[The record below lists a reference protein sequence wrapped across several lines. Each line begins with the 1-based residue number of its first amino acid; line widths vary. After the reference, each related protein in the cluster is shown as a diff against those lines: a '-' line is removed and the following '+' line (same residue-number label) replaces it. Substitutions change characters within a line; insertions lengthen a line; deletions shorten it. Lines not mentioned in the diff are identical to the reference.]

1 MQEEQNTQNSTD
13 NIGEKII
20 KPGSFFSK
28 LDNFWYHYK
37 WHTVAILLIL
47 IVVTVSTLQMCR
59 REKYD
64 IHIMYAGDEGISKL
78 DPPDEPEYTKLLTA
92 IKQVCADYDGDGE
105 VVINLNTLFCPS
117 DTSGFSPE
125 LLQTVENDRE
135 MLGDIMLASNETY
148 LCLLSKSV
156 FLEYEKHPPAKFTDL
171 SGYGDGFEYTESK
184 RGIYL
189 SSTDFYSLAGVDIL
203 PEDTV
208 ICLRLRSEVY
218 KSSESKKNFESAQK
232 LLDAIL
238 SYSEG

>member
-1 MQEEQNTQNSTD
+1 MQEEKNTQNSSD

-37 WHTVAILLIL
+37 WHTIALVLIL
-47 IVVTVSTLQMCR
+47 IVVTVSTLQMCQ
-59 REKYD
+59 REEYD

-78 DPPDEPEYTKLLTA
+78 APPDEPEYTKLVTA
-92 IKQVCADYDGDGE
+92 IKQVCADYDGNGE

-117 DTSGFSPE
+117 DTDGFSPDLIQVAE
-125 LLQTVENDRE
+125 KDRE

-148 LCLLSKSV
+148 LCFLSESL
-156 FLEYEKHPPAKFTDL
+156 FLEYDKHSPVKFTDL
-171 SGYGDGFEYTESK
+171 SGYGEGLEYTKSK

-189 SSTDFYSLAGVDIL
+189 SSTDFYSLPGMDIL

-208 ICLRLRSEVY
+208 ICLRIQSELY
-218 KSSESKKNFESAQK
+218 KSRDSKKNFENSKK

-238 SYSEG
+238 SYKEG